1 MLDFQKFAALD
12 EVGPARASALGRP
25 DTFQTAIA
33 TAFFWSTIR
42 IAMRNSATSMQVK
55 AALAAGQPAISVDT
69 KKKELVVSS
78 WPGLPSRQRAAP
90 SRDAAPIR
98 SDR

>member
-42 IAMRNSATSMQVK
+42 IAMRNSATSM
-55 AALAAGQPAISVDT
+55 
-69 KKKELVVSS
+69 
-78 WPGLPSRQRAAP
+78 
-90 SRDAAPIR
+90 IR
-98 SDR
+98 